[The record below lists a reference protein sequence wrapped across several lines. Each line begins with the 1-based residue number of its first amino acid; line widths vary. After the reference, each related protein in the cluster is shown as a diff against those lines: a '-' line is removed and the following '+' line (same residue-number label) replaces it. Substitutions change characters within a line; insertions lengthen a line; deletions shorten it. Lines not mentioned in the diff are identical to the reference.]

1 MIERDKSTGTE
12 GVDGRYARPGR
23 LSGYLYSLTKNAAYA
38 KKAWSGV
45 RIPRVA
51 GAEIKGP
58 DVVTPIE
65 DVPALSTNSV
75 AQGCLEAIE
84 VLEMCGDQMG

>member
-1 MIERDKSTGTE
+1 M
-12 GVDGRYARPGR
+12 
-23 LSGYLYSLTKNAAYA
+23 
-38 KKAWSGV
+38 
-45 RIPRVA
+45 
-51 GAEIKGP
+51 KGP

-65 DVPALSTNSV
+65 DVMGLSTNSI